1 MNEAFV
7 PAFLNSFF
15 ISLGVLLGGSI
26 IGGLA
31 AFFTGQAPMTTVF
44 RLSDSLRIWAIVA
57 AIGGLLIWSIISNAV
72 FSTGKRRI

>member
-31 AFFTGQAPMTTVF
+31 AF
-44 RLSDSLRIWAIVA
+44 LRD
-57 AIGGLLIWSIISNAV
+57 
-72 FSTGKRRI
+72 RPR